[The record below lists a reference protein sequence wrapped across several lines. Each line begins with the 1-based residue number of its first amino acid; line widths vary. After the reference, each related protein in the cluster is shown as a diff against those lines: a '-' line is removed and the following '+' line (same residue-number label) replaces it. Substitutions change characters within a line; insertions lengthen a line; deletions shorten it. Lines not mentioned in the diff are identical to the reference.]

1 VAQIWQEIEVVR
13 RSCHW
18 WQERIER
25 RITAMTQI
33 LLTVLALGV
42 LATGLLA
49 LIHFARTDTF
59 AGPGTGYRPC
69 DELGPLVNRRRPA

>member
-1 VAQIWQEIEVVR
+1 
-13 RSCHW
+13 
-18 WQERIER
+18 
-25 RITAMTQI
+25 MTQI